1 MAIQVQ
7 DVSKR
12 FGSFQAVQDINL
24 EIGSDSLVALLGPSG
39 CGKSTLLRLIAGL
52 ESLDT
57 GSIYLSGKD
66 ATRQRLQERN
76 IGFVFQHYALF
87 KHLTVR
93 ENIAFGMEVRKFPK
107 SQITQRVDELLQ
119 LVQLTGFD
127 KRYPSQLSGGQR
139 QRVALARALAVEPS
153 VLLLDEPFGALDAK
167 VRKDLR
173 GWLRRL
179 HDEVHVTTIFVT
191 HDPEEAM
198 EIADTIVVM
207 NKGRIEQIGTPVQI
221 YDQPASAFVMGFMG
235 QVNQVPQ
242 GSPLHPQELPGQEV
256 LVRPHDVQL
265 LPTANVNSTP
275 AKVERLMHMGWH
287 VQTEL
292 ILCDGH
298 PLTVVVSREKF
309 LDLGL
314 AVQQEVHVVLRNP
327 KVFPT
332 TGQVVERAVKI
343 PA

>member
-7 DVSKR
+7 GVSKQ
-12 FGSFQAVQDINL
+12 FGSFQAVADINL
-24 EIGSDSLVALLGPSG
+24 EIGADSLVALLGPSG

-52 ESLDT
+52 ESPDT
-57 GSIYLSGKD
+57 GSIWLSGQD

-87 KHLTVR
+87 KHLSVR
-93 ENIAFGMEVRKFPK
+93 ENIAFGMAVRKFPK
-107 SQITQRVDELLQ
+107 AQAQRRVDELLE
-119 LVQLTGFD
+119 LVQLTGLGN
-127 KRYPSQLSGGQR
+127 RYPAQLSGGQR

-179 HDEVHVTTIFVT
+179 HNEVHVTTFFVT

-207 NKGRIEQIGTPVQI
+207 NKGRVEQVGSPIEI
-221 YDQPASAFVMGFMG
+221 YDQPASSFVMGFLG
-235 QVNQVPQ
+235 QVNAVPHT
-242 GSPLHPQELPGQEV
+242 SPLFPSATDAVEV
-256 LVRPHDVQL
+256 FVRPHDLQVVAA
-265 LPTANVNSTP
+265 PTPNSAP
-275 AKVERLMHMGWH
+275 ARVERLLHMGWH
-287 VQTEL
+287 VQAEL
-292 ILCDGH
+292 ALESGQT
-298 PLTVVVSREKF
+298 LTALISREQF
-309 LDLGL
+309 NALGL
-314 AVQQEVHVVLRNP
+314 APAQQVHVLLSNP
-327 KVFPT
+327 RSFNAESARRV
-332 TGQVVERAVKI
+332 QI